1 MDQSQIMPK
10 INVCEHHSVEST
22 PLFDVARHCAKMYLP
37 KLKGIPVRRFF
48 YSQSRQIPIVHIA
61 SQVAQVGQ
69 QIEPHETIK
78 STLHM
83 VTFGAMWAMSFI
95 HFYPVSQHIPA
106 NHGEFASGIGFLAPF
121 RRVCGY
127 SATQPWGCPKNG

>member
-1 MDQSQIMPK
+1 MYVNIIVSNLLHFLMWLAIARRCICQSSREYRSG
-10 INVCEHHSVEST
+10 VF
-22 PLFDVARHCAKMYLP
+22 FD
-37 KLKGIPVRRFF
+37 
-48 YSQSRQIPIVHIA
+48 SQSRQIPIVHIA

-106 NHGEFASGIGFLAPF
+106 NHGEFASGIGFLAPLGGSVATAQLSPGGV
-121 RRVCGY
+121 RKMVRVY
-127 SATQPWGCPKNG
+127 P